1 MKRISKLLSLFLSLF
16 IALGFVG
23 QRVRAEAKDLSDQEV
38 EKRYEEQSYI
48 LSYEYRYFGTIEEKR
63 PFIKSMIGLIE
74 EKAAN
79 KDNFYMQTYDI
90 FEYWYKEIKP
100 QALEVYNNKDAS
112 EEEIDL
118 AIYDLEMV
126 KNQLKTKDEIEERK
140 NQVLKDDLKND
151 NFSKEDLEFL
161 EDQIKNAQADI
172 DITRAMLSLSKGHLV
187 DINEYKKDQNAF
199 IDELKNKGGSLSD
212 ERKLYYHEKINQ
224 SDSFVEVEFLAKRVA
239 FEVNTL
245 YDNTDEESVKGI
257 EEVLKVHRALVK
269 TEKKLETLKYL
280 EKTMPQS
287 VKRYKENFDAAENSA
302 KKSILKAKKFIVE
315 NNDYFSDD
323 GTIPYY
329 GIY

>member
-23 QRVRAEAKDLSDQEV
+23 QWVRAEAKDLSDQEV

-48 LSYEYRYFGTIEEKR
+48 LSYEYRYFGTKEEKR
-63 PFIKSMIGLIE
+63 PLIKSMIGLIE

-172 DITRAMLSLSKGHLV
+172 DITRAMLSLSKGHMV
-187 DINEYKKDQNAF
+187 DINEYKKDQNTF
-199 IDELKNKGGSLSD
+199 IDELENKGGSLSE
-212 ERKLYYHEKINQ
+212 ERKFYNQ
-224 SDSFVEVEFLAKRVA
+224 KS
-239 FEVNTL
+239 
-245 YDNTDEESVKGI
+245 G
-257 EEVLKVHRALVK
+257 K
-269 TEKKLETLKYL
+269 TGQQWNKH
-280 EKTMPQS
+280 Q
-287 VKRYKENFDAAENSA
+287 
-302 KKSILKAKKFIVE
+302 
-315 NNDYFSDD
+315 
-323 GTIPYY
+323 
-329 GIY
+329 